1 MYKAESLILPNKT
14 VFIFAGLVKKCMVTK
29 IARKIDALQMANEG
43 RLVYSNSSSSREV
56 LLVSETRILDT
67 FVVESD
73 QGLRSFNIYEGDIF
87 EQKGDLLVLSTH
99 SSKRNAPT
107 GWILTGLQ
115 EKLGRELNLDS
126 THVLSWKGIS
136 VHFEEIADFQFKG
149 LLTLRVPLSNI
160 ESLPS
165 DNTSYEELID
175 VLTAALTILENLG
188 IFFSD
193 VSFPVIAGQRISDIL
208 PGNDASYKKALEI
221 LIERS
226 KKWLET
232 SKNCTSLN
240 LFVYESEKLELLTNA
255 LYTIRERHNIH
266 GDIVG
271 DILSSLIRQVTDQIS
286 VLQSLKVSASLKRSL
301 NDLKQLLSYEPV
313 SIQSINSNSRI
324 IIEYMAKDL
333 INAFGIEIQ
342 DNKLYTLIDSL
353 KNKLSPWV
361 ISYMHAI
368 RFIGNSSSHASHLN
382 KDYVPKSME
391 KSDLLAVLGALTNLL
406 SLWINLRN
414 ADR

>member
-1 MYKAESLILPNKT
+1 M
-14 VFIFAGLVKKCMVTK
+14 
-29 IARKIDALQMANEG
+29 
-43 RLVYSNSSSSREV
+43 
-56 LLVSETRILDT
+56 SEARILDT
-67 FVVESD
+67 FVVESE
-73 QGLRSFNIYEGDIF
+73 QGSRSFNIYEGDIF
-87 EQKGDLLVLSTH
+87 EQKSDLLVLSTH

-115 EKLGRELNLDS
+115 KKLGRELNLDN
-126 THVLSWKGIS
+126 THILSWKGIS
-136 VHFEEIADFQFKG
+136 VHFEELIDFQFKG
-149 LLTLRVPLSNI
+149 VLILRIPLSNI

-165 DNTSYEELID
+165 DNPSYEELMD

-188 IFFSD
+188 VFFSD

-208 PGNDASYKKALEI
+208 PDSDASYKKALEI
-221 LIERS
+221 LIEKS

-232 SKNCTSLN
+232 SKKCTSLN
-240 LFVYESEKLELLTNA
+240 LFVYEREKLELVTNA
-255 LYTIRERHNIH
+255 LYAIRERHNIH

-271 DILSSLIRQVTDQIS
+271 DILSSLISQVTDQIS
-286 VLQSLKVSASLKRSL
+286 VLQNLKVSASLKRSL

-313 SIQSINSNSRI
+313 SIQSVNSNSRT

-333 INAFGIEIQ
+333 IDAFGIERQ

-353 KNKLSPWV
+353 RSKLSPWV

-368 RFIGNSSSHASHLN
+368 RLIGNSSSHASHLN

-406 SLWINLRN
+406 SLWINVRN